1 MEAGSAGDL
10 PQRQAIPAHSSITKP
25 THRPAELRLS
35 SAAFA
40 LHARIDSTVL
50 HLQFVSCILSSALHP
65 ELSEP
70 IQSMVSLDPRQTLP
84 SMHVVFLADKLLEL
98 YHAIISF
105 PVISR

>member
-1 MEAGSAGDL
+1 MEVGSAGDL

-50 HLQFVSCILSSALHP
+50 HLQFVSCIFSSALHP
-65 ELSEP
+65 DYEP

-84 SMHVVFLADKLLEL
+84 IMRVVFLAHKLLEL
-98 YHAIISF
+98 YHATIPF